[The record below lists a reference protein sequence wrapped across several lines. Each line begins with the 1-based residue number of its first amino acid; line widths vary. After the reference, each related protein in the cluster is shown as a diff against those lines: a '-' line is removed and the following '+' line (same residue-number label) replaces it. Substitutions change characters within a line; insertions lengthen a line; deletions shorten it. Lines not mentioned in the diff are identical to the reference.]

1 MAKEKI
7 IGIDLGTTNSVV
19 AIVENK
25 EPKVLENPNG
35 QRTTPSVVA
44 FKKDEIVVG
53 QAAKRLAETNED
65 VISSIKSK
73 MGENTDISIH
83 ATNKKYKP
91 EQISAEILAYLKQYA
106 EKKIGQ
112 EIKKAVITVP
122 AYFNQA
128 QREATTNAAKIAKLE
143 VARIIN
149 EPTAAALAYG
159 LDKKDKEQKVLVYD
173 LGGGTFDVSVLDMA
187 HGTFEV
193 LATSGDG
200 KLGGDNWDEE
210 IVKWLVKEIKA
221 EFSYDPSKDKMA
233 MQRLKEAAERAKIDL
248 SGQLKTTISLPF
260 LTLIDGKPIS
270 PELHLSRPEFEKM
283 THHLLEKTRAPL
295 EKAMKDAQSKN
306 GNKAIVLDEVLLVG
320 GSTRMP
326 AVQQMVEK
334 MTGKKVNITI
344 NPDEVV
350 AVGAAIQ
357 GAVLAGDIDDVLLL
371 DVTPLTL
378 GVETMGGVATPLIN
392 RNTTIPVS
400 KSQIFSTAADNQ
412 PEVTIH
418 VVQGERPLAN
428 DNKSLGQFNLSG
440 IEPAPRGMP
449 QIEVAFSID
458 ANGILKVSAKDK
470 KTNKEQSITIENNTS
485 LSKEEVARMVEEAEQ
500 NREADNKRK
509 EEIEVR
515 VSAESIINQL
525 EKTLKDEG
533 DKLQPQQKEQSE
545 AQIKEL
551 KELLEKNEIDKLK
564 QKLEEIN
571 MMMQQFAKAAQEGNP
586 EAPQSDN
593 EPIEADVEEEKDK
606 DKK

>member
-73 MGENTDISIH
+73 MGENIDIAIH

-91 EQISAEILAYLKQYA
+91 EQISAEILAYIKQYA

-112 EIKKAVITVP
+112 KISKAVITVP

-210 IVKWLVKEIKA
+210 IVKWLVKEIK
-221 EFSYDPSKDKMA
+221 SQYNYDASKDKMS

-260 LTLIDGKPIS
+260 LTLIEGKPIS

-295 EKAMKDAQSKN
+295 EKAMKDAQAKN
-306 GNKAIVLDEVLLVG
+306 SNKPIVLDEVLLVG

-378 GVETMGGVATPLIN
+378 GIETMGGVATPLIN

-400 KSQIFSTAADNQ
+400 KSQVFSTAADNQ

-458 ANGILKVSAKDK
+458 ANGILKVTAKDK

-485 LSKEEVARMVEEAEQ
+485 LSKEEIERMVQEADE

-509 EEIEVR
+509 EEIEIR
-515 VSAESIINQL
+515 VSAESLINQL
-525 EKTLKDEG
+525 EKGLKDQGEKI
-533 DKLQPQQKEQSE
+533 DPKYKEQTD

-571 MMMQQFAKAAQEGNP
+571 VMMQQFAKAAQENNP
-586 EAPQSDN
+586 ESQKSDN
-593 EPIEADVEEEKDK
+593 DPIEADVEEGK